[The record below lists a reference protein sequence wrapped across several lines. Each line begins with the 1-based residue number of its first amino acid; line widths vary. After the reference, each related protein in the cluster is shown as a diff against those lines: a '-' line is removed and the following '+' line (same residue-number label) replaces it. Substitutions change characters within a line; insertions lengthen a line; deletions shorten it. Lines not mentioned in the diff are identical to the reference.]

1 MNKRIRK
8 KKDKQMMVW
17 AVTELAASYRRQ
29 VDEREKRCKELS
41 AQYGICV
48 ELDEDDP
55 LGSPPLI
62 AYTPEIMQEQKHR
75 RRELRAFVRRC
86 EMLYEQQQRAQRG

>member
-1 MNKRIRK
+1 MNRRIRK
-8 KKDKQMMVW
+8 KRDNQMMIR
-17 AVTELAASYRRQ
+17 AITELTAIYRRQ
-29 VDEREKRCKELS
+29 VDEREKRCKEFS

-62 AYTPEIMQEQKHR
+62 AYTPEIMQEQKQR
-75 RRELRAFVRRC
+75 RRELKEFIRRC
-86 EMLYEQQQRAQRG
+86 EMLYEQQQRGQRG

>member
-8 KKDKQMMVW
+8 KKDNQMMVL

-29 VDEREKRCKELS
+29 VDERERRCKELS

-55 LGSPPLI
+55 LGTPPII
-62 AYTPEIMQEQKHR
+62 AYTPELAQEQKQR

-86 EMLYEQQQRAQRG
+86 EQLYEQRQQAQRG